1 MRKFIRDHVDSA
13 PIVDTVFTIV
23 EKAAK
28 AKAEIG
34 ADKVVDATIGSLYT
48 EEGTLV
54 AFESVFTPYNEINS
68 IHKAK
73 YASSF
78 RGNEDFRERV
88 YTWVKQDANLN
99 LSHSV
104 VATPGGSGAISTT
117 IVDVLNANDTLVIPS
132 IAWGSYSLMA
142 TMSDMKTRTYQ
153 MFDGDHFNLCDFE
166 KVCREVMEKQG
177 KLLVVIN
184 DPCHNPTGYSMSKEE
199 WEKVIAIIND
209 LSKIG
214 PVVLLNDI
222 AYIDFSYDFKSSRAY
237 LETFNAISENVMV
250 VVAFSCSKTL
260 TSYGL
265 RCGAAL
271 LLGKD
276 ESAVLEM
283 EEVMVKTARATWSN
297 IPNAAM
303 ENFVY
308 VTTAGYE
315 AFDKEKAYY
324 VDLLR
329 QRSSIFVEEAK
340 DCGLKCYPYKEG
352 FFVTVAM
359 KDNALRDA
367 YHDALMKQH
376 IYTVKVN
383 EGIRVA
389 VCSLS
394 IEKCKGLAKRM
405 KDILDVVSQ

>member
-1 MRKFIRDHVDSA
+1 MRKFIRDDVDSA

-28 AKAEIG
+28 AKKEVG
-34 ADKVVDATIGSLYT
+34 ANKVVDATIGSLYT
-48 EEGTLV
+48 EDGTLV
-54 AFESVFTPYNEINS
+54 ALKSVFEPYDNINS

-73 YASSF
+73 YAASF

-88 YTWVKQDANLN
+88 YTWVKQDAQLD
-99 LSHSV
+99 LCHSV

-117 IVDVLNANDTLVIPS
+117 IVDVLNAGDTLIIPE
-132 IAWGSYSLMA
+132 IAWGSYALMA
-142 TMSDMKTRTYQ
+142 KMSNINCRSYQ
-153 MFDGDHFNLCDFE
+153 MFEGDHFHLADFE
-166 KVCREVMEKQG
+166 NVCREVMEAQG
-177 KLLVVIN
+177 KILVVIN
-184 DPCHNPTGYSMSKEE
+184 DPCHNPTGYSMTKAE
-199 WEKVIAIIND
+199 WEKVITILND
-209 LSKIG
+209 LSKSG

-222 AYIDFSYDFKSSRAY
+222 AYIDYAYDFNASRNY
-237 LETFNAISENVMV
+237 MECFQAIHENVMV

-276 ESAVLEM
+276 QDAITEM

-308 VTTAGYE
+308 VTTTGYD
-315 AFDKEKAYY
+315 AFDKEKASY

-340 DCGLKCYPYKEG
+340 VCGLVHYPYKEG
-352 FFVTVAM
+352 FFVTVKM
-359 KDNALRDA
+359 ENNEVRDA
-367 YHDALMKQH
+367 YHDALMANH

-383 EGIRVA
+383 KGIRVA

-394 IEKCKGLAKRM
+394 VDKCKGLAKRM
-405 KDILDVVSQ
+405 KDILESL